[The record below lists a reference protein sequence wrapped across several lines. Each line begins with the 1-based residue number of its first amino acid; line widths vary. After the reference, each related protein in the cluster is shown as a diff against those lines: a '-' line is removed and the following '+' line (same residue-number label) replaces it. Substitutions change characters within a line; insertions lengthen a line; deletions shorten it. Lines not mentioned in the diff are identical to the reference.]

1 MGCMTENKFYWIGIP
16 LLVLATLVGLDGLY
30 WLLFF
35 LWRSAA
41 DPANNGVWHS
51 HICRWSAVSA
61 IALVGWIGLL
71 VWIFKGRK
79 KLDGLRSN

>member
-35 LWRSAA
+35 SG
-41 DPANNGVWHS
+41 GVPPTPQIMAFGTPIFTDGQRLVPSHS
-51 HICRWSAVSA
+51 WLDWSAC
-61 IALVGWIGLL
+61 
-71 VWIFKGRK
+71 
-79 KLDGLRSN
+79 LDIQG